1 MQDNTDNTNTNDN
14 EWRNR
19 ELGAL
24 WVRSGKSQKYLTGTI
39 KVGEFGLE
47 QEIKVII
54 FSNKHKAKNERAPDY
69 VVYESK
75 ELNDSPPAQQ
85 STPVKEVVAESTQEE
100 EIPEVFQ

>member
-47 QEIKVII
+47 QEIKVIV
-54 FSNKHKAKNERAPDY
+54 FSNKHKSKNERAPDY

-75 ELNDSPPAQQ
+75 EMNGSAPAQEATQ
-85 STPVKEVVAESTQEE
+85 AKEVVAESTQQE

>member
-24 WVRSGKSQKYLTGTI
+24 WVRSGRSQKYLTGTI

-54 FSNKHKAKNERAPDY
+54 F
-69 VVYESK
+69 
-75 ELNDSPPAQQ
+75 
-85 STPVKEVVAESTQEE
+85 
-100 EIPEVFQ
+100 